1 MAYFRERDIENILW
15 EQVHNVFLIE
25 QNMYEKI
32 ENLEIVPH
40 KYVQLISCKDA
51 KAVQWRDDSFFQ
63 QILFN
68 SYHP

>member
-40 KYVQLISCKDA
+40 KYVQLIFDKDA
-51 KAVQWRDDSFFQ
+51 KIIQ
-63 QILFN
+63 
-68 SYHP
+68 